1 MKKYLSY
8 FQMRFN
14 TMLQYR
20 ASAIAGVC
28 TQFFWGFMQILIY
41 IAFYKSA
48 TSNNI
53 SLEQLV
59 SYVWLIYIG
68 CGIQKLYHQGCQQL
82 Y

>member
-20 ASAIAGVC
+20 ASAIAGIC

-48 TSNNI
+48 TSTI
-53 SLEQLV
+53 F
-59 SYVWLIYIG
+59 
-68 CGIQKLYHQGCQQL
+68 H
-82 Y
+82 